1 MIDIKEHEELSRLNH
16 SCAHM
21 MAQAV
26 KRLYAKGKIWVG
38 AGMHEGVYLEN

>member
-21 MAQAV
+21 MGTGGKALV
-26 KRLYAKGKIWVG
+26 STGKILG
-38 AGMHEGVYLEN
+38 RAGHQ